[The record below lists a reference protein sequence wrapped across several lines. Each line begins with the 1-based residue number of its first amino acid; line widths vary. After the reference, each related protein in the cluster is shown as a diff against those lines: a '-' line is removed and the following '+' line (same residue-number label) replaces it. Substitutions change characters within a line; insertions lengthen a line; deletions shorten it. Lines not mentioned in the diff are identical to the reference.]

1 MRKRNLII
9 LGVAAAI
16 TVAGCSGDSQYDA
29 THDDTGYHG
38 RDYTDKDLIMLPD
51 GYPNIASLCD
61 PYTTG
66 IRLYIPSRKDGA
78 SAIVTAVPDS
88 ACKLDTSG
96 VNYDKTYRSP
106 DKP

>member
-1 MRKRNLII
+1 VKRALAII
-9 LGVAAAI
+9 GVGVVL
-16 TVAGCSGDSQYDA
+16 VASACSSDSQYDA

-38 RDYTDKDLIMLPD
+38 RDYTDKNLIMLPD

-61 PYTTG
+61 PYTEG

-78 SAIVTAVPDS
+78 SAIVTAVDDPTCHMDLS
-88 ACKLDTSG
+88 Q
-96 VNYDKTYRSP
+96 VNYDKSYRSP